1 MKYNKGLDALRGFA
15 VLLVIYQHWG
25 PLGFRNP
32 WLKYIFTHFIPSGTF
47 GVDIFFVLSGYL
59 ITRILLDARID
70 KPDKRIGT
78 IKTFYFRR
86 VLRIFPI
93 YFLYVLS
100 IAYVLQDIYVKNHI
114 AYFVTYTSNVLYI
127 NGDVPWQT
135 LPHTWS
141 LAVEEQFYIIWPW
154 IIIYT
159 PQRYLQRV
167 ILFFISLG
175 IISSLV
181 LYTFYGY
188 YFTFLLPACF
198 VAFGLGAWYAHLTV
212 YQLPVKWLPVAL
224 KIAVPVCVIILI
236 VNQVFYRIV
245 LIRLSDAIIG
255 IGTIYF
261 LEKQQYK
268 QGLKNL
274 FENKLLVRLGKIS
287 YGVYLYHFTLPFYY
301 SKLLDYLMG
310 KQLFSAGAFHAL
322 SYIPLK
328 YAINLVLVISL
339 STISFRFIET
349 PFLNLKKYFSYN
361 VRTESLPV

>member
-1 MKYNKGLDALRGFA
+1 MKYNRGLDALRGFA
-15 VLLVIYQHWG
+15 VLLVVYLHWG
-25 PLGFRNP
+25 PLGFKIL
-32 WLKYIFTHFIPSGTF
+32 WLKYIFTHLIPSGTF
-47 GVDIFFVLSGYL
+47 GVDLFFVLSGYL

-70 KPDKRIGT
+70 QPDNRIGT

-93 YFLYVLS
+93 YFLYVLFVG
-100 IAYVLQDIYVKNHI
+100 YVLQDHYVKNHI

-127 NGDVPWQT
+127 NGGVPWQT

-198 VAFGLGAWYAHLTV
+198 VAFGMGAWYAYAKV
-212 YQLPVKWLPVAL
+212 YQPTIKWLPIAL
-224 KIAVPVCVIILI
+224 KIAVPVCVIILF
-236 VNQVFYRIV
+236 VNQVFYRVV
-245 LIRLSDAIIG
+245 LIRLSDSIIG
-255 IGTIYF
+255 IGAIYYI
-261 LEKQQYK
+261 EKQQYK
-268 QGLKNL
+268 KGLKSL

-287 YGVYLYHFTLPFYY
+287 YGVYLYHFVLPFYY
-301 SKLLDYLMG
+301 SELLDYLLG
-310 KQLFSAGAFHAL
+310 KQLLSGSAYHAL

-339 STISFRFIET
+339 SAISFRFIEK
-349 PFLNLKKYFSYN
+349 PFLNLKKYFNYN
-361 VRTESLPV
+361 VRTESLPG